1 MKIVVALG
9 GNALL
14 KRGEPMTEAVQ
25 RGNIHT
31 AAVSLLALIQAGHQL
46 IITHGNGP
54 QVGLIA
60 LQADAGP
67 EDGHYPLDV
76 LGAESQG
83 MIGYLIEQELRNLL
97 PRTALVASILTQ
109 VVVSSADESFLHPTK
124 PIGPLYGEGEAKSLM
139 ASKGWTCALD
149 GSKWRRVV
157 ASPDPLEVLQLASI
171 VALVDHGVI
180 VICAG
185 GGGVPVVRNAD
196 GKLEGVEAVI
206 DKDFTSQ
213 VLALHLKAD
222 MLLLLTD
229 VDAVYVNYGLPNAA
243 PIARMGPDPEP
254 ANPFDAGSMGP
265 KVEAA
270 TRFAIASGR
279 DAGIGRIE
287 DATRIVLGAAGTIV
301 QALDMSTEYRVWAS
315 APEGVGGRQ
324 GAKPLQLP

>member
-25 RGNIHT
+25 RANVGV
-31 AAVSLLALIQAGHQL
+31 AAVALVQLIDAGHQL
-46 IITHGNGP
+46 VITHGNGP

-67 EDGHYPLDV
+67 EDGQYPLDV

-97 PRTALVASILTQ
+97 PADAVVAAVLTQ
-109 VVVSSADESFLHPTK
+109 VVVSRDDDAFLHPTK
-124 PIGPLYGEGEAKSLM
+124 PIGPVYGEREAQSLM
-139 ASKGWTCALD
+139 ATKGWTCAPD
-149 GSKWRRVV
+149 GKKWRRVV
-157 ASPDPLEVLQLASI
+157 ASPDPLELLQLSSI
-171 VALVDHGVI
+171 ATLVDHGVT

-185 GGGVPVVRNAD
+185 GGGVPVARNAS

-213 VLALHLKAD
+213 LLAQHLKAD

-229 VDAVYVNYGLPNAA
+229 VDAVYVNYGTPNAA
-243 PIARMGPDPEP
+243 PIARMGPDPQS
-254 ANPFDAGSMGP
+254 ATPFDTGSMGP

-270 TRFAIASGR
+270 TRFAMATGK
-279 DAGIGRIE
+279 DAAIGRIQ
-287 DATRIVLGAAGTIV
+287 DAAAVVLGNAGTIV
-301 QALDMSTEYRVWAS
+301 QALDIGTEYRV
-315 APEGVGGRQ
+315 
-324 GAKPLQLP
+324 

>member
-25 RGNIHT
+25 RANIRR
-31 AAVSLLALIQAGHQL
+31 AAISLVTLIHAGHKL

-67 EDGHYPLDV
+67 EDGNYPLDV

-97 PRTALVASILTQ
+97 PKEALVASILTQ
-109 VVVSSADESFLHPTK
+109 VLVSNLNDAFLHPTK
-124 PIGPLYGEGEAKSLM
+124 PIGPVYGEGEAKSLM
-139 ASKGWTCALD
+139 ASKGWTCAID
-149 GSKWRRVV
+149 GKKWRRVV
-157 ASPDPLEVLQLASI
+157 PSPDPLELLQLASI
-171 VALVDHGVI
+171 AALVDHGVT

-185 GGGVPVVRNAD
+185 GGGVPVIRNAA

-213 VLALHLKAD
+213 LLALHLDAD
-222 MLLLLTD
+222 MLMLLTD
-229 VDAVYVNYGLPNAA
+229 VDGVYVNYGTPQAA
-243 PIARMGPDPEP
+243 AIARMGPD
-254 ANPFDAGSMGP
+254 ANSANSFDAGSMGP

-270 TRFAIASGR
+270 TRFAMASGR
-279 DAGIGRIE
+279 DAAIGRIE
-287 DATRIVLGAAGTIV
+287 DAARILLGKAGTVI
-301 QALDMSTEYRVWAS
+301 QSLDMGTKYRN
-315 APEGVGGRQ
+315 
-324 GAKPLQLP
+324 

>member
-14 KRGEPMTEAVQ
+14 KRGEPMTETVQ
-25 RGNIHT
+25 RANIRK
-31 AAVSLLALIQAGHQL
+31 AAISLVTLIHAGHQL

-67 EDGHYPLDV
+67 EDGNYPLDV

-97 PRTALVASILTQ
+97 PRETLVASILTQ
-109 VVVSSADESFLHPTK
+109 VVVSSADEAFLHPTK
-124 PIGPLYGEGEAKSLM
+124 PIGPVYGEGEAKSLM
-139 ASKGWTCALD
+139 ASKGWTYALD
-149 GSKWRRVV
+149 GTKWRRVV
-157 ASPDPLEVLQLASI
+157 ASPDPLELLQLPSI
-171 VALVDHGVI
+171 AALVDRGVI

-185 GGGVPVVRNAD
+185 GGGIPVVRNAA

-213 VLALHLKAD
+213 LLALRLEAD

-229 VDAVYVNYGLPNAA
+229 VDAVYANYGLPNAA
-243 PIARMGPDPEP
+243 AIARMGPDAES

-270 TRFAIASGR
+270 TRFATASGR

-287 DATRIVLGAAGTIV
+287 DAAMIVRRKAGTIV
-301 QALDMSTEYRVWAS
+301 QAVDIGTEYRVM
-315 APEGVGGRQ
+315 APSPENVGATEGAR
-324 GAKPLQLP
+324 PLRHR

>member
-25 RGNIHT
+25 RSNIRK
-31 AAVSLLALIQAGHQL
+31 AALSLVTLIHASHRL

-67 EDGHYPLDV
+67 EDGQYPLDV

-97 PRTALVASILTQ
+97 PRDALVASVLTQ
-109 VVVSSADESFLHPTK
+109 VVVSSADEAFLHPSK
-124 PIGPLYGEGEAKSLM
+124 PIGPVYGEGEARSLM

-149 GSKWRRVV
+149 GKKWRRVV
-157 ASPDPLEVLQLASI
+157 ASPDPLEILQLASI
-171 VALVDHGVI
+171 ATLVDHGVT

-185 GGGVPVVRNAD
+185 GGGVPVTRSAA

-213 VLALHLKAD
+213 LLAQHLDVD

-229 VDAVYVNYGLPNAA
+229 VDAVYVNYGSANSAA
-243 PIARMGPDPEP
+243 ISRMGPDPES
-254 ANPFDAGSMGP
+254 ANSFDAGSMGP

-270 TRFAIASGR
+270 TRFAMATGR
-279 DAGIGRIE
+279 NAGIGRIE
-287 DATRIVLGAAGTIV
+287 DAAAIVVGNAGTIV
-301 QALDMSTEYRVWAS
+301 QARDIGTEYRI
-315 APEGVGGRQ
+315 
-324 GAKPLQLP
+324 